1 MTGDQTPL
9 PRTRMLTP
17 SATGS
22 APLSEL
28 IDVLDGVHAGD
39 RSPLGDA
46 YSHDFGELLERLF
59 PLCRSIT
66 GDGVR
71 QTLAVL
77 GEHIELVVHSVPSGR
92 RIFDWTVPQEWNVRD
107 AFVED
112 PNGRR
117 VIDFRES
124 NLHLVSYSEPIN
136 TKMSLG
142 ELRQHL
148 HTLPEHPDWIPYRT
162 SYYRRAWGF
171 CLRQRELDELEEG
184 TYRVVIDSTLTDG
197 ELTYGECILPGLSQK
212 EVLISAHC
220 CHPSMANDNLSGIVV
235 ALRLAA
241 LLSDLDHYYTYRF
254 VFAPGTIG
262 SLVWLS
268 EHADI
273 LDRIEHGLVLT
284 GLGDSGQLVYKRTRV
299 GSAAIDSAAAHA
311 VTLNA
316 GQVRDYAPWGYD
328 ERQYNALGFG
338 LPVGRLTRS
347 PHGEYPEYHTSAD
360 NLQFVSEE
368 ALGSSVGTVLRIFD
382 ALENDASYVN
392 LSPYGEP
399 QLGTRGLYP
408 STGGQQASDSTLAML
423 WVLAES
429 DGSISILD
437 IANKTGIPFSRL
449 RRAAADL
456 QRVNL
461 IEERH
466 TTPH

>member
-1 MTGDQTPL
+1 MQTP
-9 PRTRMLTP
+9 
-17 SATGS
+17 SHTGS
-22 APLSEL
+22 ASLSEL
-28 IDVLDGVHAGD
+28 IDDLDGVTAAD
-39 RSPLGDA
+39 RAPLRDA
-46 YSHDFGELLERLF
+46 RFQDLGELLERLF
-59 PLCRSIT
+59 PICRSIT

-77 GEHIELVVHSVPSGR
+77 GEHIDLAVHSVPSGQ
-92 RIFDWTVPQEWNVRD
+92 RIYDWTVPQEWNVRD

-112 PNGRR
+112 PHGHR

-124 NLHLVSYSEPIN
+124 NLHLQSYSEPIN
-136 TKMSLG
+136 TTMSLG

-171 CLRQRELDELEEG
+171 CLRQRELDELSEG
-184 TYRVVIDSTLTDG
+184 TYRVVIDSTLADG
-197 ELTYGECILPGLSQK
+197 ELTYGECILPGSSQK

-220 CHPSMANDNLSGIVV
+220 CHPSMANDNLSGLAV
-235 ALRLAA
+235 ALRLAE
-241 LLSDLDHYYTYRF
+241 LLTDLDHYYTYRF

-268 EHADI
+268 EHADL

-284 GLGDSGQLVYKRTRV
+284 GLGDSGHLVYKRTRA
-299 GSAAIDSAAAHA
+299 GSAAIDSAAAHT
-311 VTLNA
+311 VTLSG
-316 GQVRDYAPWGYD
+316 GQVRDYSPWGYD

-338 LPVGRLTRS
+338 LPVGRLTRT

-368 ALGSSVGTVLRIFD
+368 ALGSAVAAVLRIFD
-382 ALENDASYVN
+382 ALENNATYVN

-408 STGGQQASDSTLAML
+408 STGGQLATDNTLAML
-423 WVLAES
+423 WMLAES
-429 DGSISILD
+429 DGSNSILD
-437 IANKTGIPFSRL
+437 IAHKTGLPFSRL
-449 RRAAADL
+449 RRAAVDL
-456 QRVNL
+456 QRVDL
-461 IEERH
+461 MKEQH
-466 TTPH
+466 TTRD